1 MQNEAADQSSSAT
14 ASLQHRRNTDVEKA
28 LHVGLDVGR
37 EHGGS
42 AVPGDGGDNATIS
55 LAPDFIRTVSQAI
68 GSAAAEPAPQPWDPS
83 PVPEGSRS
91 PQRGPS
97 KEAPRPASTPL
108 SEELL
113 SRHSASL
120 DAGGGGL
127 NGSASAAVHQ
137 QISGALEQLQQGNGA
152 LKLPGGSAGGLF
164 DEDEAAEYVDSPE
177 EFHSPEQQLRI
188 SPQKRDQ

>member
-1 MQNEAADQSSSAT
+1 ME
-14 ASLQHRRNTDVEKA
+14 EA

-37 EHGGS
+37 ERGAS
-42 AVPGDGGDNATIS
+42 AVAADGGDNATVS
-55 LAPDFIRTVSQAI
+55 LAPDFIRSVSQAI
-68 GSAAAEPAPQPWDPS
+68 GSAAAQPAPQPWNPS
-83 PVPEGSRS
+83 PVPGGSRG

-97 KEAPRPASTPL
+97 KETPRPADAPL

-137 QISGALEQLQQGNGA
+137 QISGALEQLQQGIGA
-152 LKLPGGSAGGLF
+152 LKLPGESTGGLF

-188 SPQKRDQ
+188 SPQKHDL